1 MEKTSFVTKKTLTET
16 FRRLPIGGEIIV
28 KTRDFKFN
36 TAKTAKYNLR
46 KEGIEIK
53 LTERGMID
61 EYKAT
66 RLS

>member
-1 MEKTSFVTKKTLTET
+1 MEKTNFVTKKTLTET
-16 FRRLPIGGEIIV
+16 FRRLPIGGEITV

-36 TAKTAKYNLR
+36 TAKSAKYALR
-46 KEGIEIK
+46 REGIEIK

-66 RLS
+66 RKS

>member
-16 FRRLPIGGEIIV
+16 FRRLPIGGEITV
-28 KTRDFKFN
+28 KTHDFKFN

-53 LTERGMID
+53 LTERGMIN
-61 EYKAT
+61 EYKVT

>member
-1 MEKTSFVTKKTLTET
+1 MEETSFVTKKTLTET
-16 FRRLPIGGEIIV
+16 FRRLPIGGEITV

-46 KEGIEIK
+46 REGIEIK

-61 EYKAT
+61 EYKAI

>member
-1 MEKTSFVTKKTLTET
+1 MKREKITKDVYK
-16 FRRLPIGGEIIV
+16 RQV

-61 EYKAT
+61 EYKVCLLYT
-66 RLS
+66 SRCV

>member
-16 FRRLPIGGEIIV
+16 FRRLPIGGEIAV

-61 EYKAT
+61 EYKVI

>member
-16 FRRLPIGGEIIV
+16 FRRLSVGGEITV

-61 EYKAT
+61 EYKVI

>member
-1 MEKTSFVTKKTLTET
+1 MEKTNFVTKKTLTET
-16 FRRLPIGGEIIV
+16 FRRLPIGGEITV
-28 KTRDFKFN
+28 NSRDFKCK

-61 EYKAT
+61 EYKVI